1 MSIQPDHAL
10 LDVLRASLHKA
21 ETDPRP
27 ATPASDELKR
37 LLRKRSQSSSPFRS
51 YWSLD
56 DATRL
61 VLDTDA
67 PVLWSAPESGCRVLA
82 VFAK

>member
-37 LLRKRSQSSSPFRS
+37 LLRKRIAELESVSE
-51 YWSLD
+51 LLV
-56 DATRL
+56 TR
-61 VLDTDA
+61 
-67 PVLWSAPESGCRVLA
+67 
-82 VFAK
+82 